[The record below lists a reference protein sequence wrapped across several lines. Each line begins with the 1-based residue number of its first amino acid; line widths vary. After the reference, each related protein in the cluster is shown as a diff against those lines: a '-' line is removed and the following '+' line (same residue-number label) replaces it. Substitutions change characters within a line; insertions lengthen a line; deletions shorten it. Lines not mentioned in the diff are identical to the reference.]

1 MKQTIIIASIIV
13 VLFSI
18 QTVYFINTAK
28 KNKSQ
33 ILDYYSK
40 NEAKFRDSI
49 NAEIREAQTGMQ
61 ELKDSL
67 QALKIIRTEAE
78 KKLNNE
84 LSKLKQNVSYLNY
97 AVVSD
102 SFLLK
107 RLRARN

>member
-40 NEAKFRDSI
+40 NEG
-49 NAEIREAQTGMQ
+49 T
-61 ELKDSL
+61 
-67 QALKIIRTEAE
+67 
-78 KKLNNE
+78 
-84 LSKLKQNVSYLNY
+84 
-97 AVVSD
+97 
-102 SFLLK
+102 
-107 RLRARN
+107 